1 MEFSE
6 LKSSQTQK
14 MVFTSEFDLEGTAF
28 TFKLANKV
36 KFDIFYELRQD
47 LLDFLRKKLENGTIT
62 AEAIIRAEQTKAKP
76 RTEQEKFESMANKN
90 PAIWKLKEA
99 LDLDLLFLYKHKK
112 KHLRKGVF
120 LFQTSL

>member
-99 LDLDLLFLYKHKK
+99 LDLDLLF
-112 KHLRKGVF
+112 
-120 LFQTSL
+120 